1 MLASTALL
9 RDLANQA
16 EPISNNEL
24 VMSRVLKQE
33 IGELCDTLDSSGRT
47 LDSLLNDVLDFLDV
61 GGEHAEQRDLTMK
74 GPQKASEPMES
85 VLTEVIRE
93 AWEMEARTRGV
104 SGGDM
109 DDLEVY
115 LEIMPRETGTW
126 QLDRDKLPLQRS
138 APRSTRRL
146 YTELNPISFGK
157 PDRAVLKLLINAFQ
171 CTPRGYIAVICE
183 DISRVSTVL
192 KLPNGAENLTI
203 GTNPLTEN
211 PCATRLSRGAANH
224 YGIDHYR
231 RQRDRD
237 GTGLCRQSHLQ
248 AFRQSQ
254 CSCGSSCI
262 LKVGQVG
269 SF

>member
-24 VMSRVLKQE
+24 VMSRELKQE

-74 GPQKASEPMES
+74 GPQKAAEPMES

-104 SGGDM
+104 SGGNM

-138 APRSTRRL
+138 APYSTRRL
-146 YTELNPISFGK
+146 YTELTPISFGK
-157 PDRAVLKLLINAFQ
+157 PDRAVLKLLSNAFQ

-183 DISRVSTVL
+183 DISRVSIVS
-192 KLPNGAENLTI
+192 KLPNVT
-203 GTNPLTEN
+203 
-211 PCATRLSRGAANH
+211 
-224 YGIDHYR
+224 
-231 RQRDRD
+231 
-237 GTGLCRQSHLQ
+237 
-248 AFRQSQ
+248 
-254 CSCGSSCI
+254 
-262 LKVGQVG
+262 
-269 SF
+269 